1 MGTTIDDTRP
11 PSKDKR
17 VSARLDEEELARVRK
32 RALAMGVTLSA
43 LTRASLLDQ
52 VAGGRGPT
60 SLAAAVAVPSGT
72 EAAQA
77 DEMRRLRVEINRV
90 GVNFNQ
96 LTRKTH
102 TEGVGALADT
112 EAIEVLRALGET
124 LRDLEAHLGIGEE
137 A

>member
-11 PSKDKR
+11 PSKNK
-17 VSARLDEEELARVRK
+17 SLTARLDEEELARVRK

-96 LTRKTH
+96 LTRKVH

-112 EAIEVLRALGET
+112 EAIEVLRSLGET